1 MVLPRPRACGGS
13 HRATNP
19 QVERWRMNLS
29 LLTRHESKPLKKSE
43 IVQSAPSLD
52 TVQQVDIREREFR
65 RASQRKGERWTART
79 KAKKEII
86 ARLDRISHKDGLR
99 MKQCCSL
106 FKATTCGQ
114 HTVKC
119 YPTFRCKK
127 LICPDCASER
137 AVRLSKQTEAKI
149 AEVMKTTSGRLCFLT
164 LTIKNT
170 PTFEAGLMKLKKDF
184 AKFKRKKA
192 FKQHIEGYFGAF
204 EHTYNS
210 KTKDFHV
217 HLHLI
222 VLRGKFWNQSNI
234 SDTWREVTGD
244 SFIVDI
250 REIKD
255 IHKGVKEVAKYIVKS
270 TDLMKMPDDKFRE
283 VVEVK
288 KGTRMFISGGCFYN
302 VKLDD
307 ADDGDGDLFDEFAE
321 LKEGDPCPFCNET
334 LFDVLV
340 DRESHIGLQQLNA
353 MPNIVKNNSS

>member
-1 MVLPRPRACGGS
+1 
-13 HRATNP
+13 
-19 QVERWRMNLS
+19 MNQS
-29 LLTRHESKPLKKSE
+29 LLTRRELKPLKKSE
-43 IVQSAPSLD
+43 NVQSAPSLD
-52 TVQQVDIREREFR
+52 TVQQVDIRESEFR
-65 RASQRKGERWTART
+65 RASQRKGERWSLRTAV
-79 KAKKEII
+79 KKDII
-86 ARLDRISHKDGLR
+86 ARLNRISRKDGLR
-99 MKQCCSL
+99 MKQCCSV

-149 AEVMKTTSGRLCFLT
+149 AEVMKTTSGRLCFQT

-170 PTFEAGLMKLKKDF
+170 PTFEAGLMKLKK
-184 AKFKRKKA
+184 AYTQFKRKKA
-192 FKQHIEGYFGAF
+192 FKEHIKGYFGAF

-222 VLRGKFWNQSNI
+222 VLRGKFWNQSDI

-270 TDLMKMPDDKFRE
+270 TDLMKMPDEKFRE
-283 VVEVK
+283 VVEMK

-307 ADDGDGDLFDEFAE
+307 ADDGDGADDDVFSQFAD
-321 LKEGDPCPFCNET
+321 LKEGDACPFCNET
-334 LFDVLV
+334 LFDVFV
-340 DRESHIGLQQLNA
+340 NRESHIGLQQLNA

>member
-1 MVLPRPRACGGS
+1 
-13 HRATNP
+13 
-19 QVERWRMNLS
+19 MNQS
-29 LLTRHESKPLKKSE
+29 LLTRRESKPLKKSE

-86 ARLDRISHKDGLR
+86 ARLDRINHKDGLR

-106 FKATTCGQ
+106 FRVTTCGQ

-127 LICPDCASER
+127 LICPDCAAER
-137 AVRLSKQTEAKI
+137 ASRLSRQTEAKI
-149 AEVMKTTSGRLCFLT
+149 AEAMRTNKGRLCFLT
-164 LTIKNT
+164 LTMKNA
-170 PTFEAGLMKLKKDF
+170 PTLEGGLSKLKKDF
-184 AKFKRKKA
+184 TKFKRRKDFRERIK
-192 FKQHIEGYFGAF
+192 GYFGAF
-204 EHTYNS
+204 EYTYNS

-222 VLRGKFWNQSNI
+222 VLRGKFWNQSDI
-234 SDTWREVTGD
+234 SDAWREVTGD

-255 IHKGVKEVAKYIVKS
+255 VHKGVKEVSKYILKH
-270 TDLMKMPDDKFRE
+270 TDLLKMPDEKFRE
-283 VVEVK
+283 VVEMK
-288 KGTRMFISGGCFYN
+288 KGTKMFISGGCFYN

-307 ADDGDGDLFDEFAE
+307 ADDGDGDLFDEFAD
-321 LKEGDPCPFCNET
+321 LKEGDACPFCNEM